1 MGGPSIRVYQF
12 RIEPGLRGGAVA
24 EQASWCDLKWNDQGL
39 IPAVVQDA
47 STGDVLMMAWMN
59 EPSLRKTLETGQ
71 TYFWS
76 RSRKELWHKGDTSG
90 NIQRVLSICVDCDGD
105 TLLVQVEP
113 AGPAC
118 HLGKET
124 CFFREFAS

>member
-1 MGGPSIRVYQF
+1 MF
-12 RIEPGLRGGAVA
+12 EPVSWNELR
-24 EQASWCDLKWNDQGL
+24 WNEQGL
-39 IPAVVQDA
+39 IPAIIQDA
-47 STGDVLMMAWMN
+47 ATGDVLMVAWMN
-59 EPSLRKTLETGQ
+59 EVALRKTLETGQ

-90 NIQRVLSICVDCDGD
+90 NVQRVLGVRVDCDGD

-118 HLGKET
+118 HTGKET
-124 CFFREFAS
+124 CFHREFVG

>member
-1 MGGPSIRVYQF
+1 M
-12 RIEPGLRGGAVA
+12 A
-24 EQASWCDLKWNDQGL
+24 EQISWDELKWNDQGL

-59 EPSLRKTLETGQ
+59 ETSLRKTLETGQ
-71 TYFWS
+71 THFWS

-90 NIQRVLSICVDCDGD
+90 NIQRVLSICVDCDCD

-118 HLGKET
+118 HTGKET
-124 CFFREFAS
+124 CFFREFIP